1 MENYLG
7 VFILGVLVSIVLT
20 ILITKNKFFKMQDEN
35 GQKMKGKHSIIVGIW
50 FFCPF
55 IYGETIIGIIGLI
68 LIIIGTSSAFNW
80 YNKTVKKQHRENSLL
95 QGENLIITKKFE
107 NSKQVRK
114 FFTVLASIVGII
126 LTIFNVDV
134 LLYDFSNTSSNNYI
148 SNILNSLI
156 NFISIPLS
164 FVLIITIGNFIIK
177 LLENIE
183 LTLTDM
189 RVFGYNTLGKRI
201 DLPIDSIS
209 AVGINKLFKSII
221 LTTASG
227 SIKFSF
233 LYEYRKFHSEINKLI
248 LNRQVK
254 FTTAPQQVKNVTKES
269 NADELKKYKDLLDT
283 GAITEEE
290 YNAKKKELLG
300 L

>member
-156 NFISIPLS
+156 NFISIPL
-164 FVLIITIGNFIIK
+164 
-177 LLENIE
+177 
-183 LTLTDM
+183 
-189 RVFGYNTLGKRI
+189 
-201 DLPIDSIS
+201 
-209 AVGINKLFKSII
+209 
-221 LTTASG
+221 
-227 SIKFSF
+227 
-233 LYEYRKFHSEINKLI
+233 
-248 LNRQVK
+248 
-254 FTTAPQQVKNVTKES
+254 
-269 NADELKKYKDLLDT
+269 
-283 GAITEEE
+283 
-290 YNAKKKELLG
+290 
-300 L
+300 